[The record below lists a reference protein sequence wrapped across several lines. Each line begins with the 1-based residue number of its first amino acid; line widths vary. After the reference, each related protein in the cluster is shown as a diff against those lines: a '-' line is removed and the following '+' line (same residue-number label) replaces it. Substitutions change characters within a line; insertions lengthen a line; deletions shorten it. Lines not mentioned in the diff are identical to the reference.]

1 MPEIILCRY
10 CKQPINKETDGYV
23 LVRNGTQ
30 RYPEELAHVPCEQ
43 KRPTS
48 FGLEEWTR
56 MFRWPGRP

>member
-30 RYPEELAHVPCEQ
+30 RYPEELAHVPVS
-43 KRPTS
+43 KSDLLPL
-48 FGLEEWTR
+48 G
-56 MFRWPGRP
+56 